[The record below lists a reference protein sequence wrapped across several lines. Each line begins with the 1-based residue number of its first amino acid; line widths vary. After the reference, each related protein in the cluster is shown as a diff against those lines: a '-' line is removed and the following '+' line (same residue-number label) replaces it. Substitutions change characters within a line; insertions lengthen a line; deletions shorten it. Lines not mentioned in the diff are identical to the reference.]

1 MNMARFIF
9 QLEAVLRHRQRIE
22 RDRQGDLAVAQKE
35 MVRLEAD
42 LRAIDHEVKQ
52 ATADVRDNRLTG
64 RLDLNYLAAHRRYML
79 GMQRKVMA
87 LAQKMA
93 AQQKLVEDA
102 RRALADASKQ
112 KKVME
117 KLEERQFQRWLAA
130 LALREAGELDEL
142 TTQLSFRSLAE
153 QREET
158 A

>member
-9 QLEAVLRHRQRIE
+9 ELESVLRHRQRIE
-22 RDRQGDLAVAQKE
+22 RDRRGDLAVAQKE
-35 MVRLEAD
+35 MVRLEGD

-52 ATADVRDNRLTG
+52 ATADVRDNRLIG

-93 AQQKLVEDA
+93 AQQKLVDDA
-102 RRALADASKQ
+102 RRALADASKL

-117 KLEERQFQRWLAA
+117 KLRERQFRRWSASV
-130 LALREAGELDEL
+130 ALRESAELDEH

-153 QREET
+153 PREET
-158 A
+158 V

>member
-1 MNMARFIF
+1 MARFIF
-9 QLEAVLRHRQRIE
+9 QLEAVLRHRERIE
-22 RDRQGDLAVAQKE
+22 ADRQRDLAVAQKE
-35 MVRLEAD
+35 MVRLETE
-42 LRAIDHEVKQ
+42 LRVIDQEVKN
-52 ATADVRDNRLTG
+52 ATTDVRDNRLIG

-93 AQQKLVEDA
+93 AQQKVVDDA

-117 KLEERQFQRWLAA
+117 KLKERQFQRWSAA
-130 LALREAGELDEL
+130 VALREAGELDEL
-142 TTQLSFRSLAE
+142 TTQLSFSSLAE

>member
-1 MNMARFIF
+1 MARFVF
-9 QLEAVLRHRQRIE
+9 QLEAVLRHRQRVE
-22 RDRQGDLAVAQKE
+22 TDRQRDLAVAQKE
-35 MVRLEAD
+35 MVRLETE
-42 LRAIDHEVKQ
+42 LRVIEQEVKN
-52 ATADVRDNRLTG
+52 AAADVRDNRLIG

-93 AQQKLVEDA
+93 AQQKLVDDA

-117 KLEERQFQRWLAA
+117 KLKERQFQRWMAA
-130 LALREAGELDEL
+130 AAIREAGELDEL

-153 QREET
+153 QREEN